1 MAFAIDIQYIWSI
14 CKKTGTAFCLAPS
27 ASDLPWFLCVSI
39 TSSTGTEISTQSLQ
53 GTSNAWTAEPHR
65 ASETLGS
72 TMTWHQRPC
81 AMQENWD
88 IVGYNGL

>member
-27 ASDLPWFLCVSI
+27 ASDLPWLCVSI

-53 GTSNAWTAEPHR
+53 GTSNAWTAEPQR

-72 TMTWHQRPC
+72 TMT
-81 AMQENWD
+81 
-88 IVGYNGL
+88 